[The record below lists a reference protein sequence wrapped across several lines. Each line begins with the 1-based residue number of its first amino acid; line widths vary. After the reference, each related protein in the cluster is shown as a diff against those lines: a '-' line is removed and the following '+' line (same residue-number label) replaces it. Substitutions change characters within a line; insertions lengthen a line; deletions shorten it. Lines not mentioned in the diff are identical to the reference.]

1 MRPIIFCLSA
11 QLVLFFMQILKQLLS
26 VICPNVTQAQNV
38 SEETNHTL
46 SKRWFHC
53 QKQKKKK

>member
-11 QLVLFFMQILKQLLS
+11 QLVLFFYADFETAA

-53 QKQKKKK
+53 QKQKKQK